1 MDCRSKQTHAHIHA
15 HTYTTNPQEL
25 RKIWSLS
32 LLHVPSICVPCPF
45 LSTSMI
51 HDMQGVEGVE
61 SGLASFL
68 TIEEK
73 TQFSTLEYDMIF
85 TSVS

>member
-1 MDCRSKQTHAHIHA
+1 
-15 HTYTTNPQEL
+15 
-25 RKIWSLS
+25 
-32 LLHVPSICVPCPF
+32 
-45 LSTSMI
+45 MI